1 MNSEYSRAVLELAV
15 NIGETLLENGGEIS
29 RVQETMERVAK
40 SYGCDQFHAYVL
52 TNGIFAS
59 MDGREDG
66 DGAVRHVPT
75 TRVHLGRVAGVNELS
90 RDIASGNVP
99 PEEAAARLAAIR
111 KLPYTSPAASVAACA
126 VGAGCFAVLFGG
138 SVPEFAVAFFA
149 GGVMQICAQKF
160 LTGSMGKIITNILL
174 AAIVV
179 LFGALGTA
187 AAAAL
192 GVAVNLDQAII
203 GGIIPLVP
211 GMVLTTSFRDFANGD
226 YLSGTIRIMDALL
239 VAGSIAVGVGAVLA
253 VRAALTGGVL

>member
-1 MNSEYSRAVLELAV
+1 MDSEQSRAVLELAV

-40 SYGCDQFHAYVL
+40 SYGCDHFHAYVL

-59 MDGREDG
+59 MDARDEGE
-66 DGAVRHVPT
+66 GAVRHVPT
-75 TRVHLGRVAGVNELS
+75 TRVHLGRIAGVNALS
-90 RDIASGNVP
+90 RAIAAGNVP
-99 PEEAAARLAAIR
+99 PEAAAARLAAIR

-126 VGAGCFAVLFGG
+126 VGAACFAVLFGG
-138 SVPEFAVAFFA
+138 GVPEFFVALFA
-149 GGVMQICAQKF
+149 GGVMQVCAQKF

-174 AAIVV
+174 AAIVT
-179 LFGALGTA
+179 LFSVLGTA

-192 GVAVNLDQAII
+192 GIAVNLNQVII

-211 GMVLTTSFRDFANGD
+211 GMMLTTSFRDFANGD

-239 VAGSIAVGVGAVLA
+239 VAGSIAVGVGTVLA
-253 VRAALTGGVL
+253 ARAALTGGVL